1 MTYSA
6 TAHGAATGRE
16 SERVSEC
23 EKEEKEEEEG
33 GGTLIHVYPVSHALA
48 ENIPSLLP
56 IKPRRSSVDRFGAKR
71 SLASR
76 SFILD
81 DHFILPNHAI
91 LDVLNIESL
100 VGCENHT

>member
-1 MTYSA
+1 MTYSG
-6 TAHGAATGRE
+6 TAHGDRREEE

-23 EKEEKEEEEG
+23 EKEER
-33 GGTLIHVYPVSHALA
+33 TLIHVYPVSHALA